1 MKSLIKSLS
10 ISSIGIYLRNSLN
23 FSPVHMSIDKLEY
36 TSVSDAFAW
45 RTDSNFITKF
55 KYSDI
60 LNIFYK
66 IKDSWVEIHFYNK
79 DYKLIKIKKINNLKI
94 SNDISITKEFM
105 EGIEDYGTF
114 YVYHFSKQ
122 SDQSKIGNNKE
133 ESTVISNRCY
143 LGYSQNNNLFSFVH
157 GNTLAKFKNISN
169 NDDIKFD
176 IVKMSFFKNQTYKIQ
191 KYFDGYDK
199 NELFFANPTSKK
211 IKFSIDN
218 IDYELKNGCC
228 KLIEISNKKII
239 NICSNCLFLRPTVF
253 SHKGEYLDVHH
264 A

>member
-1 MKSLIKSLS
+1 MKSLIKRLS
-10 ISSIGIYLRNSLN
+10 NTLPAIYLRNSLN
-23 FSPVHMSIDKLEY
+23 ISPIHMSINNLQY

-66 IKDSWVEIHFYNK
+66 IKDSWVEMHFYSN
-79 DYKLIKIKKINNLKI
+79 DFKLIKIKKIDNLEI
-94 SNDISITKEFM
+94 SNDLSITKEFM
-105 EGIEDYGTF
+105 NGIEGYGTF
-114 YVYHFSKQ
+114 YVYHFSRQ
-122 SDQSKIGNNKE
+122 CDQSKIGNDE
-133 ESTVISNRCY
+133 GESIVISNRCY
-143 LGYSQNNNLFSFVH
+143 LGYSQNHNLFSFVH

-218 IDYELKNGCC
+218 IGYELKNGCC
-228 KLIEISNKKII
+228 KLIEISDKKII
-239 NICSNCLFLRPTVF
+239 NIRSNCLFLRPTVF
-253 SHKGEYLDVHH
+253 SYKNEYLDVHH